1 MPLQE
6 GMIVMLNAGGAFSEV
21 RKVSIIPKESLDRC
35 RWYGELLAVQAERGC
50 SLLILKEGVDVRIL
64 VNQLLVITAGQIP
77 VLQEER
83 IQSLGE
89 LEQPSILCCRRF
101 WYDDGR
107 LRFLGSLFR
116 LVAPVGKYA
125 VEEGHD

>member
-1 MPLQE
+1 MKKD
-6 GMIVMLNAGGAFSEV
+6 NH
-21 RKVSIIPKESLDRC
+21 IIP
-35 RWYGELLAVQAERGC
+35 A
-50 SLLILKEGVDVRIL
+50 LLILKEGVDVRIL

-116 LVAPVGKYA
+116 LATSREYEIKK
-125 VEEGHD
+125 GH